1 MARCA
6 HGADMK
12 TAASRGS
19 QNRPRVRDLALVGE
33 SIAMP
38 LSRRARLLG
47 VSALAGGTLR
57 SLAIAAAG
65 LTATTAMLA
74 PVPAA
79 AQFVCGGSA
88 TGAEPQTGA
97 GAVATGIGDVACGS
111 NANVNG
117 GLATAT
123 GDGAM
128 ATGTNATATGG
139 LSHAIGIAATATGV
153 DSGAIGR
160 VANRGFRRSALL
172 ANEARGCFPRPRP
185 PDPRTAR
192 ERRARPAPPPTIYR
206 CRRPRQ
212 APRRSCP
219 RGRKACD
226 SRSRPTSCPA
236 RPAEYRCAQ
245 SQFIY

>member
-1 MARCA
+1 MPSRFQPWRGRSTQQDERCAQLESMAGRTDAMARCA

-111 NANVNG
+111 NANANG

-128 ATGTNATATGG
+128 APRPHATPTRPRRHARGDAPAAARRDAGAPGG
-139 LSHAIGIAATATGV
+139 L
-153 DSGAIGR
+153 
-160 VANRGFRRSALL
+160 
-172 ANEARGCFPRPRP
+172 
-185 PDPRTAR
+185 
-192 ERRARPAPPPTIYR
+192 
-206 CRRPRQ
+206 
-212 APRRSCP
+212 
-219 RGRKACD
+219 
-226 SRSRPTSCPA
+226 
-236 RPAEYRCAQ
+236 
-245 SQFIY
+245 